1 MSTNRTSGAVVIVA
15 GLWSAALPPTM
26 GQSPECLPWEQKHPA
41 HSPSPRDGH
50 MMAYDSTRGVTVLF
64 GGISGTHP
72 NYVYNKDTWE
82 WDGHDWVER
91 SASGPAPASKA
102 AMVYDELRGVTV
114 LVGGEGSVG
123 VGGTWEWDGVRW
135 TLRSNSG
142 PSHRHSHAMAYDSD
156 RGVTVLFGSRFQSG
170 ETWEWDGL
178 AWELRS
184 STGPAPRW
192 DHAMAY
198 DSRRH
203 VTVLYGGVYGSSETW
218 EWDGRVWVRRTAF
231 VGPELRMAHSMA
243 YDSLRG
249 ATLLFSGLGTDSRAA
264 LQTWEWDGVAWTLFS
279 ETGPPA
285 RLYSAMAYDS
295 ARRVTVLFAGVLA
308 GALAVNDTWELASC
322 PRDSDGD
329 GVPDPDD
336 ECDISD
342 LRSTIVIAGCDSGV
356 GNHLF
361 DDGCTMAD
369 RIGECAEGARNH
381 KAFERC
387 VKHLTK
393 EWVRE
398 DLISKQE
405 RRAIR
410 RCADRADDDDDNDDD
425 GEDEDGHDRHARPT
439 KGASTLSVETLGR
452 R

>member
-1 MSTNRTSGAVVIVA
+1 
-15 GLWSAALPPTM
+15 
-26 GQSPECLPWEQKHPA
+26 
-41 HSPSPRDGH
+41 
-50 MMAYDSTRGVTVLF
+50 
-64 GGISGTHP
+64 
-72 NYVYNKDTWE
+72 
-82 WDGHDWVER
+82 
-91 SASGPAPASKA
+91 
-102 AMVYDELRGVTV
+102 
-114 LVGGEGSVG
+114 
-123 VGGTWEWDGVRW
+123 
-135 TLRSNSG
+135 
-142 PSHRHSHAMAYDSD
+142 
-156 RGVTVLFGSRFQSG
+156 
-170 ETWEWDGL
+170 
-178 AWELRS
+178 
-184 STGPAPRW
+184 
-192 DHAMAY
+192 MAY

-218 EWDGRVWVRRTAF
+218 EWDGRGWLRRTAF

-243 YDSLRG
+243 YDSARG
-249 ATLLFSGLGTDSRAA
+249 VTLLFSGAGPTGYNSE
-264 LQTWEWDGVAWTLFS
+264 TWEWDGTTWTLLS
-279 ETGPPA
+279 EIGPPA

-295 ARRVTVLFAGVLA
+295 ARRVTVLFAGVVA

-342 LRSTIVIAGCDSGV
+342 LRSTIVIAGCDTGV
-356 GNHLF
+356 ANQLF

-425 GEDEDGHDRHARPT
+425 GEDEDGHDHPARPI
-439 KGASTLSVETLGR
+439 KGASTLPVETLGR